1 MTSYDALV
9 VGSGIAGMESALKL
23 GDMGYKVLLVEKEA
37 SVGGR
42 MILLSK
48 VFPTLDCAS
57 CISTPKMAA
66 SIHHPNVTAMTYAE
80 VDGIERLEGGR
91 FRARVRQKPRFVDEA
106 ACTGCQLCETACTVA
121 VPDQFNYDLV
131 ARRAAYIAFPQ
142 AVPKKA
148 VIERAGTSPCSYTC
162 PAGIKAHGYVSLIRS
177 GEYEKAFQ
185 LVLEA
190 TPLVGTLGRAC
201 YAPCEGECTRGS
213 VEGALPIRRLKRFA
227 ADRHYAAANGPG
239 VEVAPANGKRVAV
252 VGSGPAGLTAAW
264 QLARKGY
271 SVKIFEAAPVAG
283 GFLRTAIP
291 AYRLPAEVVE
301 QDIANVTA
309 IGVEIATGSRVT
321 DVEALRDDGFDAVLV
336 ATGTP
341 RSTGLRVTGEKL
353 DGVYSGLDFLRAVR
367 LAGTAAAADNE
378 AGASAGLPLADLRGK
393 RVVVVGGGNVA
404 MDAARTAV
412 RLGASQTT
420 VAYRRGREEM
430 PAHKAEV
437 DDAARD
443 GVRFSFQVAPLEVI
457 GDAGGAVVGLR
468 CQRMA
473 LGKPDASG
481 RRRPEPIKGSEFT
494 IPCDAVLA
502 AIGMAAGG
510 SIYGAGVAANDNG
523 TLAADRRT
531 LQTNVPYVFAAG
543 DATTGASD
551 ITRAVGQGR
560 RAAHM
565 IDRWLNGQLLD
576 DEPALGDGFDL
587 DDRLDVV
594 DKGQVLGRQLTYVRH
609 GTVGTVDE
617 TAAPA
622 AALGFSRADPAPAG
636 FAEIEAPL
644 TEAEARASAG
654 DCLDCGVCSECQECV
669 KVCPSDAIH
678 LDMKERIEEVEVGAV
693 VVATGYKLFTADAKP
708 EYGFGRYKNVITGT
722 QMDRLLAPTR
732 PFNTILRPGDGKVPE
747 RIAYVMC
754 TGSRDETVGNPLCSR
769 FCCMYSIKQNQ
780 LVMGALPLAE
790 VTVHYMDIRAPGKR
804 YDEFYES
811 AKSMGA
817 TYVKGRVAR
826 ITEKEDGNL
835 ILRYED
841 IEHGGAIVEAEYD
854 MVVLAV
860 GVQPN
865 RDVETLFG
873 DGPGAGLEFNE
884 YHYVAEPDEDLNP
897 GATSIPGVF
906 VAGTASGAKDIT
918 DSIVHAGAAAAQV
931 AAHLESGSGAAGN
944 RQAQTLKESVA

>member
-1 MTSYDALV
+1 MTQYDALV

-66 SIHHPNVTAMTYAE
+66 SIHHPNVTALTYTE
-80 VDGIERLEGGR
+80 VDGIARDGTGR
-91 FRARVRQKPRFVDEA
+91 FKATIRRKPRFVDEA

-121 VPDQFNYDLV
+121 VPDQFNADMV

-148 VIERAGTSPCSYTC
+148 VLERAGTSPCTYTC
-162 PAGIKAHGYVSLIRS
+162 PAGIKAHGYVSLVRS

-185 LVLEA
+185 LVLDA

-201 YAPCEGECTRGS
+201 YAPCESDCSRAS
-213 VEGALPIRRLKRFA
+213 LEGTLPIRRLKRFA
-227 ADRHYAAANGPG
+227 ADHHYATMDGPG
-239 VEVAPANGKRVAV
+239 VVIPPFNGLRVAV

-264 QLARKGY
+264 QLARLGY
-271 SVKIFEAAPVAG
+271 GVKIFEAAPVAG
-283 GFLRTAIP
+283 GFLRLAIP
-291 AYRLPAEVVE
+291 GYRLPAEVVE
-301 QDIANVTA
+301 RDISNVTA
-309 IGVEIATGSRVT
+309 LGVEIATNSPVT
-321 DVEALRDDGFDAVLV
+321 DVDALRADGFDAVLV
-336 ATGTP
+336 ATGTQA
-341 RSTGLRVTGEKL
+341 STALGVAGESL
-353 DGVYSGLDFLRAVR
+353 DGVVPGLKFLRATK
-367 LAGTAAAADNE
+367 L
-378 AGASAGLPLADLRGK
+378 GATVNLTGK

-412 RLGASQTT
+412 RLGTAETT

-437 DDAARD
+437 DDAERD
-443 GVRFSFQVAPLEVI
+443 GVKFSFLVAPVEVV
-457 GDAGGAVVGLR
+457 GDDAGKVTGLR
-468 CQRMA
+468 CRRMA
-473 LGKPDASG
+473 LGAPDASG
-481 RRRPEPIKGSEFT
+481 RRRPEPVKGSEFV
-494 IPCDAVLA
+494 ISCDTVIV
-502 AIGMAAGG
+502 AIGMAPDGAALG
-510 SIYGAGVAANDNG
+510 SALPVNANG
-523 TLAADRRT
+523 TLVADKRT
-531 LQTNVPYVFAAG
+531 LQTAIPHIFAAG

-565 IDRWLNGQLLD
+565 IDRWLNHEPLTGFEMDDLL
-576 DEPALGDGFDL
+576 PL
-587 DDRLDVV
+587 V
-594 DKGQVLGRQLTYVRH
+594 DKPLVLARQKVYSRYGSAGDAV
-609 GTVGTVDE
+609 E
-617 TAAPA
+617 ATAT
-622 AALGFSRADPAPAG
+622 RD

-644 TEAEARASAG
+644 TEAEARANAG
-654 DCLDCGVCSECQECV
+654 DCLDCGVCSECRECV
-669 KVCPSDAIH
+669 TACPSDAIH
-678 LDMKERIEEVEVGAV
+678 LDMREQIEEVDVGAV

-708 EYGFGRYKNVITGT
+708 EYGFGRYKNVITGM

-732 PFNTILRPGDGKVPE
+732 PFNTVLRPGDGKVPE
-747 RIAYVMC
+747 RIAYILC
-754 TGSRDETVGNPLCSR
+754 TGSRDETVDNPLCSR

-804 YDEFYES
+804 YDEFYEG
-811 AKSMGA
+811 AKAMGA
-817 TYVKGRVAR
+817 TYVKGRVAKV
-826 ITEKEDGNL
+826 TEKPDGNL

-854 MVVLAV
+854 MVVLAI

-865 RDVETLFG
+865 REVERLFSG
-873 DGPGAGLEFNE
+873 DDAIQLNDF
-884 YHYVAEPDEDLNP
+884 HYVEEPNEDIDP
-897 GATSIPGVF
+897 GLTNIPGVF
-906 VAGTASGAKDIT
+906 VAGTASGAKDIA
-918 DSIVHAGAAAAQV
+918 DSILHAGAAVAQV
-931 AAHLESGSGAAGN
+931 AAHLESGSGAASA
-944 RQAQTLKESVA
+944 RQIQTLKVPA